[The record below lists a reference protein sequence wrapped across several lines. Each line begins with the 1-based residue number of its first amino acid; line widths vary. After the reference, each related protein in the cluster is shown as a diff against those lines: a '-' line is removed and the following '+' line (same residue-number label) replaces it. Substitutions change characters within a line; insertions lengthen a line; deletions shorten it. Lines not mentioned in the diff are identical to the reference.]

1 MNSKR
6 FQFENSTLV
15 DTQYPS
21 HNKILSYCI
30 KTMNDLGITLD
41 THIVLSMT
49 LKILSVATLIF
60 LKLI

>member
-1 MNSKR
+1 M
-6 FQFENSTLV
+6 V

-21 HNKILSYCI
+21 HNKILSYYI

>member
-1 MNSKR
+1 M
-6 FQFENSTLV
+6 V